1 MVPIPSKLEGIQ
13 AALYGVP
20 WAITEHGM
28 NLITGIVE
36 AHLSGVRLTAEE
48 KQVRA
53 ASQSYGSVV
62 DPAEATATKVAV
74 LTLHGPIMSRAN
86 DNMMLSGAT
95 DPQAFAARVK
105 AAANNP
111 EVARI
116 VISVDSPGG
125 TVSGTAT
132 AGDAVAYAATKK
144 DVVVVADDM
153 ACSAAY
159 WIAAQASKVVVVPGA
174 TVGSIGVVMTIKD
187 TSAKN
192 ATEGVKL
199 HVLRSG
205 PLKALGQ
212 PGEEI
217 DEKTLE
223 HYGGQLQVF
232 HDQFVAAVAQGRGM
246 TPAQV
251 QLLADGDVW
260 IGQQAVDVG
269 LADEVGT
276 LEQAIRGD
284 FSPAAVSTAQ
294 RPAARSPA
302 PRAET
307 TQGGDAM
314 PPEVLAM
321 LGLAPEASAEEVM
334 QAIKTQRAA
343 AAQTER
349 TAILAQLGLKEEDGA
364 AADFAGLAAQASD
377 GRAHREAQLDRLH
390 ALTIRAEGNDEQ
402 GQKAADDAREV
413 YAGQSLER
421 IAGQITRLEA
431 RADGLPDGSLYN
443 EGRDKHE
450 KKAAAPA
457 PLRMSDFG
465 VRRR

>member
-1 MVPIPSKLEGIQ
+1 MANSKLEGIQ

-36 AHLSGVRLTAEE
+36 AHLSGVRLSDEE
-48 KQVRA
+48 KQARA
-53 ASQSYGSVV
+53 ASQTYGSVSG
-62 DPAEATATKVAV
+62 AQGQGQATQVAV
-74 LTLHGPIMSRAN
+74 LTLHGPIMSRAGE
-86 DNMMLSGAT
+86 NMMLSGAT

-105 AAANNP
+105 AAADNP

-132 AGDAVAYAATKK
+132 AGEAVAYAAAKK

-159 WIAAQASKVVVVPGA
+159 WIAAQASTVVVVPGA
-174 TVGSIGVVMTIKD
+174 TVGSIGVVMSIKD
-187 TSAKN
+187 TSARN
-192 ATEGVKL
+192 AAEGVQL

-205 PLKALGQ
+205 DLKALGQ
-212 PGEEI
+212 PGEVI
-217 DEKTLE
+217 DEKTLA
-223 HYGGQLQVF
+223 HYGARMQVF
-232 HDQFVAAVAQGRGM
+232 HDQFVAAVAAGRGM
-246 TPAQV
+246 PLAQV
-251 QLLADGDVW
+251 QTLANGDTW

-284 FSPAAVSTAQ
+284 FSPRAGSNVQ
-294 RPAARSPA
+294 RPTAYSPA
-302 PRAET
+302 ARAET

-321 LGLAPEASAEEVM
+321 LGLAPEASAEDVM
-334 QAIKTQRAA
+334 QAIKTQRAT

-349 TAILAQLGLKEEDGA
+349 TTILAQLGLTEEDGA
-364 AADFAGLAAQASD
+364 PADFKGLAAQAAD
-377 GRAHREAQLDRLH
+377 GRTYRDAQLERLH
-390 ALTIRAEGNDEQ
+390 ALTIRAEGNDER
-402 GQKAADDAREV
+402 GQQAADDAREV
-413 YAGQSLER
+413 YAGQSLAR
-421 IAGQITRLEA
+421 IAAQITRLEA

-443 EGRDKHE
+443 AGRDEHQ
-450 KKAAAPA
+450 KKPAAPA
-457 PLRMSDFG
+457 PLRLSDFG
-465 VRRR
+465 LGRRR